1 MKKTIKIIEPW
12 SGKKHDVN
20 IITLLFYVVITTI
33 LIIYFRLSWERGNF
47 NFLVFISI
55 VIVYFFTARYFLFN
69 KKLFRDFNLNNEA
82 QMLTKEDII
91 FLIGY
96 FISFGGLY
104 FGDDYPFVMIILFIV
119 GILITTIGLKLQ
131 IKKKPINKFVLK
143 NRTIMKILWIMQI
156 LLFGFFIFILFLDRL
171 K

>member
-1 MKKTIKIIEPW
+1 MRFEMKKTIKIIEPW

-33 LIIYFRLSWERGNF
+33 LIIYFRLSWER
-47 NFLVFISI
+47 
-55 VIVYFFTARYFLFN
+55 
-69 KKLFRDFNLNNEA
+69 
-82 QMLTKEDII
+82 
-91 FLIGY
+91 GY

-156 LLFGFFIFILFLDRL
+156 LLFGFFI
-171 K
+171 